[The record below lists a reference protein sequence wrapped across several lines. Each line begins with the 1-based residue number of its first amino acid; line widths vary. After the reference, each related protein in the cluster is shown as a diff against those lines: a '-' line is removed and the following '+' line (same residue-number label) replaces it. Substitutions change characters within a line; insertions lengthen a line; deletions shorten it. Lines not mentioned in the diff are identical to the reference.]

1 MTVRE
6 MLLHTS
12 GMSSHCDV
20 MIFHEINQRK
30 ALAAG
35 QIVELVGEHAP
46 SCRCC
51 YSERKVG
58 SVPVLWSYCVLDMYV
73 DTFTIGDRR
82 LMIYVRAPKMPTDR
96 KQAALAKT
104 AEAAMEQAQKK
115 RRNTAPKEE

>member
-6 MLLHTS
+6 LLLHTS
-12 GMSSHCDV
+12 GMSSHCEARVLAEKSQKDV
-20 MIFHEINQRK
+20 
-30 ALAAG
+30 LASG
-35 QIVELVGEHAP
+35 QIVELIGKHGPE
-46 SCRCC
+46 CRCC
-51 YSERKVG
+51 FSERQVG

-82 LMIYVRAPKMPTDR
+82 LMIYVREPKMPTDR